1 MQFSTA
7 VAIPRPLRPVSLSD
21 KNVFLG
27 SCFAEHVGGRF
38 ADSRLAVLS
47 NPLGVMYNPLSIV
60 RLLTTREADPARDF
74 VQYKDMWHTWLGDTS
89 LSCLCA
95 DECRQTTN
103 RALAKLHQA
112 LAHAD
117 NLFLTFGTSRYYI
130 YQEAYEV
137 VANCHRLPG
146 AEFEEHDLSVSEI
159 VDCLES
165 ALLPLFEQ
173 NPRLQVI
180 VTVSPYRYLKY
191 GLHESQ
197 LAKARLLL
205 AAHELQERHADRVTY
220 FPAYEIVMDELRD
233 YRFYADDMLHPSPQ
247 AIDYVWQRF
256 CETWT
261 DDDVRTFLSRWE
273 PLRRALSH
281 KPLHPESPE
290 FIAFSQRTR
299 EQLQQLQHD
308 YPMLSLSC
316 NSL

>member
-1 MQFSTA
+1 MQFSTP

-74 VQYKDMWHTWLGDTS
+74 VHYKDMWHTWLGDTS

-95 DECRQTTN
+95 DECRQATN
-103 RALAKLHQA
+103 RALAQLHQA

-130 YQEAYEV
+130 YQETYEV

-146 AEFEEHDLSVSEI
+146 VEFEEHDLSVSEI

-261 DDDVRTFLSRWE
+261 GDDVRTFLSRWE

-290 FIAFSQRTR
+290 FIAFRQRTR

-316 NSL
+316 TSL